1 MHIRASPPTDA
12 ALPVDVVEVIA
23 EIQLHILQL
32 KRLAAQLPDNSW
44 EKEVYLSIAAEIEKI
59 AREIDSSV
67 VGE

>member
-1 MHIRASPPTDA
+1 
-12 ALPVDVVEVIA
+12 VDVVEVIA

-32 KRLAAQLPDNSW
+32 KRLAAQLPDDSW